1 MAKNKF
7 SRYIWSGVKNLDLKI
22 FIRRC
27 IVKSGRADSSVA
39 SEGRAALIVDPATLV
54 VGHITSAANYD
65 IVKIRHRRFAIGTNL
80 PDIPTHLLLTLLSLL
95 ICLLTLLLTLLSL
108 LVCLLTLLLILLFG
122 RLFCCLLTV
131 LRILPLVLFRLGIR

>member
-39 SEGRAALIVDPATLV
+39 SEGRAALIVDPAPLV
-54 VGHITSAANYD
+54 VGHITSAANNY
-65 IVKIRHRRFAIGTNL
+65 IIKIRHRRFAIGTNL
-80 PDIPTHLLLTLLSLL
+80 PDIPTHLLLSLL